1 MMMTLQFFRSALPW
15 FGNFTRRSRTSCEGS
30 CQGRVDLVGAGPGDP
45 DLMTRKGWKALLDA
59 DVIVYDALVS
69 DALMAQIPGHIRR
82 LYVGKQKDRHSV
94 SQARICR
101 LLVEL
106 AGEGLR
112 VVRLKGG
119 DPLVFGR
126 LTEELEALK
135 AASVP
140 FSIVP
145 GITAAAG
152 CAASCGIPLTERGRA
167 PRLRLITAHSCD
179 DRPID
184 WADLARRDETLVF
197 YMGLSMAETIAS
209 ELQHHGLPSDWPV
222 LLVERGTHRDQRVQR
237 TDLRQL
243 TACIAQQG
251 FRSPTLILV
260 GRVVEHYRVEAL
272 TAVEASVRYAPDAA
286 ASRRPAGTIS
296 AHH

>member
-1 MMMTLQFFRSALPW
+1 MMTLQFFRSTLPW
-15 FGNFTRRSRTSCEGS
+15 LGPLNRRRRAAVAPLEGTA
-30 CQGRVDLVGAGPGDP
+30 QGRVDLVGAGPGDP
-45 DLMTRKGWKALLDA
+45 DLITRKGWKALLAA
-59 DVIVYDALVS
+59 DVIVHDALVS
-69 DALMAQIPGHIRR
+69 DALMAQIPARIRR
-82 LYVGKQKDRHSV
+82 LYVGKQKGRHSV
-94 SQARICR
+94 SQAQICR

-135 AASVP
+135 AAAVP

-197 YMGLSMAETIAS
+197 YMGLSMAETIARQ
-209 ELQHHGLPSDWPV
+209 LQHHGLPGDWPV

-237 TDLRQL
+237 TDLSQL

-251 FRSPTLILV
+251 LQSPTLILV
-260 GRVVEHYRVEAL
+260 GRVVEHYRAEDLAMVEDSVLCAL
-272 TAVEASVRYAPDAA
+272 
-286 ASRRPAGTIS
+286 G
-296 AHH
+296 